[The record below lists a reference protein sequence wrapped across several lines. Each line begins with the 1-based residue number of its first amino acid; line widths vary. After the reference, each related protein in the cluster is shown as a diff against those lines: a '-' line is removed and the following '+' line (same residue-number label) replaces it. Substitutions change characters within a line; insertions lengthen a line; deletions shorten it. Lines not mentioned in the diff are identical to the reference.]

1 MSSLRVSPS
10 CACAF
15 CAIDTGEQHFTSS
28 AAIGRMTL
36 ASNSSSRTL
45 LKYALCGGESGRL
58 VIFVLNFTPG
68 LISSLCSPSFTAL
81 TSLTYNAKQ
90 LANSEINAWTALCS
104 NSVRSSPIVTSS
116 AIFCTRSGLNGS
128 VKRVNID
135 LSRVSVISGWAAPA
149 VSVVVV

>member
-68 LISSLCSPSFTAL
+68 LISSLCSPFFTAL
-81 TSLTYNAKQ
+81 TSLTDNAKQ
-90 LANSEINAWTALCS
+90 SVNSEINAWTAFREVIA
-104 NSVRSSPIVTSS
+104 NSDQ
-116 AIFCTRSGLNGS
+116 FCDFLYAFGF
-128 VKRVNID
+128 KW
-135 LSRVSVISGWAAPA
+135 VSQACEY
-149 VSVVVV
+149 